1 MLKYLR
7 LGFVGGGRLIL
18 CTPWMSRFA
27 SHPERY
33 PLVEERYPKVRG
45 LVQFACR
52 ITKTK
57 YIVRGEENLLNDT
70 NVVYAPNH
78 QSNMDPLSLI
88 ALSETPLTFV
98 SKTEALKFPFVGN
111 IVKALDGVFIDRSDI
126 RQEVQAMNQVSLLL
140 QSQTRLSICI
150 FPEGTRSKDPEHTL
164 ASFKPGALKA
174 AYTSNKPIIPVA
186 IYGTFR
192 VLDKKC
198 RMKEFPVQVSFLK
211 PHMPSEFE
219 KINTVQMAKIIY
231 NEVKTEVD
239 RLRENDRKLVEE
251 YRYLKK
257 KGSYYFK
264 GV

>member
-7 LGFVGGGRLIL
+7 LGFLGGGKLIL
-18 CTPWMSRFA
+18 CSHWMSKFA

-52 ITKTK
+52 VTKTK
-57 YIVRGEENLLNDT
+57 YIIKGEENLLNDT

-78 QSNMDPLSLI
+78 QSNMDPLSLV
-88 ALSETPLTFV
+88 ALSEAPLTFV
-98 SKTEALKFPFVGN
+98 SKKEALKFPFVGK
-111 IVKALDGVFIDRSDI
+111 IVKSLDGVFIDRTDI
-126 RQEVQAMNQVSLLL
+126 RQEIQAMNQVSLLL

-150 FPEGTRSKDPEHTL
+150 FPEGTRSKDPEHTMAL
-164 ASFKPGALKA
+164 FKPGALKA

-186 IYGTFR
+186 IYGSFR

-198 RMKEFPVQVSFLK
+198 VMKEYPVQVSYLK

-219 KINTVQMAKIIY
+219 KINTVQMAQIIY
-231 NEVKTEVD
+231 DEVKAEVEK
-239 RLRENDRKLVEE
+239 LKENDKKLVEE
-251 YRYLKK
+251 YRFPKR